1 MRLTVIDK
9 TVRPVKSSHRATRI
23 GERVF
28 MVKVNHYLCTN
39 VGLADVFVHQQACLA
54 ARDSGLT
61 TSEEDQQPSHPGG
74 LTADPLTGPIP

>member
-54 ARDSGLT
+54 AVTPDSR
-61 TSEEDQQPSHPGG
+61 
-74 LTADPLTGPIP
+74 PLRKISNLRTQGV